1 MTIISKQKKKY
12 PMPIYADYHFY
23 HFYHFK
29 TKVKISNAN
38 LCPCIFL
45 KNLPEDVLPWSRVK
59 TREKAFTVFST
70 KYGNNSMSWS
80 VSRFRWP
87 VKQAWTSQVQDRS
100 RCGGGKRPR
109 WSSARRARATGV
121 DSEQQQQLQQQQRQR
136 QHEKPGRQLHHAYD
150 LWNE

>member
-45 KNLPEDVLPWSRVK
+45 KK
-59 TREKAFTVFST
+59 I
-70 KYGNNSMSWS
+70 
-80 VSRFRWP
+80 
-87 VKQAWTSQVQDRS
+87 
-100 RCGGGKRPR
+100 C
-109 WSSARRARATGV
+109 RRMYSP
-121 DSEQQQQLQQQQRQR
+121 D
-136 QHEKPGRQLHHAYD
+136 PGSDKGEGIHSL
-150 LWNE
+150 